1 MSTEKVIVEGFDLD
15 PEADPF
21 VDIAIQSGRTEEVLR
36 ENEHDR
42 RLNDAV
48 VDRKLMALKD
58 RVVALHSKIATVA
71 GSVGELTAK
80 IDKSAVDM
88 TANTAMTQ
96 QILDMISGG
105 KMLVS
110 ILKFLGVMA
119 VPITAIVTA
128 WHLLLNT
135 PGPHK

>member
-21 VDIAIQSGRTEEVLR
+21 VDIAIQSVRTEDTLR

-48 VDRKLMALKD
+48 VDRKLVSLKD
-58 RVVALHSKIATVA
+58 HVVALHGKVATIA
-71 GSVGELTAK
+71 GSVENLTEK
-80 IDKSAVDM
+80 IDKSAADM
-88 TANTAMTQ
+88 TANTAMTK
-96 QILDMISGG
+96 QILDMVGSG
-105 KMLVS
+105 KLLVS
-110 ILKFLGVMA
+110 LLKFLGVMT